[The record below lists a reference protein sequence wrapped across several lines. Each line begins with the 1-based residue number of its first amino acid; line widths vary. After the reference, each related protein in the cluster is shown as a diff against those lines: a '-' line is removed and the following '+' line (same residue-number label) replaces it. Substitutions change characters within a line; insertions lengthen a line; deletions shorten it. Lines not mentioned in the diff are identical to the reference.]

1 MHNGYMLDRIH
12 GGSYAASNTCRG
24 LCESTRLCQTVG
36 CRMEVGF
43 LMGGLLVIAAPV
55 VVLRRTHAWGIGPR
69 GRANGMA
76 KSPPPPLRRRR
87 RKGFHTTAPARR
99 RGEGVVAGSS
109 GGASIYPTRAPC
121 FNIPCRRDMLYGTT
135 C

>member
-43 LMGGLLVIAAPV
+43 LMGGLPGTAAPV
-55 VVLRRTHAWGIGPR
+55 VAVCILHLGRHIGPR
-69 GRANGMA
+69 GRRDA
-76 KSPPPPLRRRR
+76 
-87 RKGFHTTAPARR
+87 T
-99 RGEGVVAGSS
+99 V
-109 GGASIYPTRAPC
+109 
-121 FNIPCRRDMLYGTT
+121 NIPHIAAAATASRPN
-135 C
+135 

>member
-1 MHNGYMLDRIH
+1 MLPQ
-12 GGSYAASNTCRG
+12 TLCRG

-76 KSPPPPLRRRR
+76 KSPPTAAAAASEGVSYNRTSTPPRRRR
-87 RKGFHTTAPARR
+87 R
-99 RGEGVVAGSS
+99 
-109 GGASIYPTRAPC
+109 GGASIYPTRVPC
-121 FNIPCRRDMLYGTT
+121 FVYFFVCFA
-135 C
+135 